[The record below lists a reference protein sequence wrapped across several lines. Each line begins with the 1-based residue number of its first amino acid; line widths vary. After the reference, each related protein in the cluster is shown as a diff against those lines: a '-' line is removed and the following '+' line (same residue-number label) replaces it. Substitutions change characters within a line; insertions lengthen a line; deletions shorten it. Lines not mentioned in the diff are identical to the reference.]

1 MPASYLVIQPQRPT
15 PEEYARGARLIPSML
30 DEGVCVWRVP
40 ATDPAT
46 SPEKVLD
53 IAVASNTRGGS

>member
-1 MPASYLVIQPQRPT
+1 MPDSYLVIQPQRPT

-40 ATDPAT
+40 VAVPATVPAT
-46 SPEKVLD
+46 SPDNLREF
-53 IAVASNTRGGS
+53 SRGK